1 MNTRGHPGGPVR
13 LVLVDDQ
20 PLIRA
25 GLRLFLSPDEG
36 FEVVAEADHGG
47 EAVELVARLDCD
59 VVVMDVRMPVVDGIE
74 ATRRIV
80 AAGGPPVLVLTT
92 FGENET
98 LVDALDAGASGFSL
112 KSSSPESLIEAVK
125 ATARGGAWI
134 DPDLLPELLDQYRRV
149 VIPRERA
156 GQVIEELTP
165 REHDVLV
172 LIASAASNAEIA
184 EQLFV
189 GESTVKSHIS
199 SIFLK
204 LGVRDRAAAIV
215 YAFDRGIVAPKAR

>member
-1 MNTRGHPGGPVR
+1 MR

-25 GLRLFLSPDEG
+25 GLRLFLDPPMG
-36 FEVVAEADHGG
+36 FEVVGEADHGG
-47 EAVELVARLDCD
+47 EAIDLLATVECD

-92 FGENET
+92 FGENEI
-98 LVDALDAGASGFSL
+98 LLDALDAGASGFSL
-112 KSSSPESLIEAVK
+112 KSASPESLIDAVR
-125 ATARGGAWI
+125 ATARGGSWI
-134 DPDLLPELLDQYRRV
+134 DPFLLPDLLEQYRNAGV
-149 VIPRERA
+149 PRQRA
-156 GQVIEELTP
+156 GHVIEELTP

-172 LIASAASNAEIA
+172 LIATAASNAEIA
-184 EQLFV
+184 EQLYV

-215 YAFDRGIVAPKAR
+215 YAFDRGIVSPKHR